1 MGQILLGLFA
11 AYLLYNFVF
20 RFLIPLIRVTRQV
33 KRQVRDFQQHVNTQQ
48 PGGYQPGGAGGGY
61 GASSNQPG
69 HSGHY
74 QAGGFQPGD
83 FPGSTRTQSS
93 TRNGTTTGAEKHA
106 TRPAKDDY
114 IDFEEIK

>member
-11 AYLLYNFVF
+11 AYLLYNFIF

-48 PGGYQPGGAGGGY
+48 PGGYQPG
-61 GASSNQPG
+61 SSNG
-69 HSGHY
+69 GFNASDNNSGHY

-83 FPGSTRTQSS
+83 FQGGSRTQSS
-93 TRNGTTTGAEKHA
+93 GRNGTATGPLKQEP
-106 TRPAKDDY
+106 RPAKDDY

>member
-11 AYLLYNFVF
+11 AYLLYNFIF

-48 PGGYQPGGAGGGY
+48 PGGYQPGNSNGGY
-61 GASSNQPG
+61 NAGTGS
-69 HSGHY
+69 SGHY

-83 FPGSTRTQSS
+83 FPGSNRAQS
-93 TRNGTTTGAEKHA
+93 TDRNGSAAGTSKQEQ
-106 TRPAKDDY
+106 RPAKDDY
-114 IDFEEIK
+114 IDFEEIT

>member
-48 PGGYQPGGAGGGY
+48 PGGYQPGSSTGGYNAGAG
-61 GASSNQPG
+61 STG
-69 HSGHY
+69 HF
-74 QAGGFQPGD
+74 QAGGFQPND
-83 FPGSTRTQSS
+83 FPGSSRAQSAD
-93 TRNGTTTGAEKHA
+93 RNGTASGKVKQEQ
-106 TRPAKDDY
+106 RPAKDDY